1 MPARHA
7 AAGYQGRHRAPRQS
21 NSAVRSTASVTAIA
35 LPMVGVAALATGTA
49 EAATATQSQ
58 WDNVAQCESGG
69 NWHINTGNGYYG
81 GLQLAQGTWV
91 GYGGQKYA
99 PRADL
104 ATKDEQITIAD
115 KVLSAQ
121 GWGAWPVCSQRR
133 GLAVRVESDRADR
146 SFRRAP
152 LAARHVKGIHVV
164 RAGESLSLIALR
176 HGVRGGWKALWHAN
190 RTTIGDNPDLIQI
203 GMRLR
208 LPA

>member
-1 MPARHA
+1 MPAR
-7 AAGYQGRHRAPRQS
+7 YQGRHRATRP
-21 NSAVRSTASVTAIA
+21 STPGVARATAGATAIA

-49 EAATATQSQ
+49 EAATESQ

-81 GLQLAQGTWV
+81 GLQFSQPTWV
-91 GYGGQKYA
+91 NYGGQQYA
-99 PRADL
+99 SRADL
-104 ATKDEQITIAD
+104 ATKDEQIAVAN
-115 KVLSAQ
+115 KVLAHQ

-133 GLAVRVESDRADR
+133 GLAIRIDDRADR

-152 LAARHVKGIHVV
+152 LWNGKLKGIHVV
-164 RAGESLSLIALR
+164 RPGESLSLIALR
-176 HGVRGGWKALWHAN
+176 HGVRGGWKAIYHAN
-190 RTTIGDNPDLIQI
+190 RKTIGANPDMIQI